1 MKNKSVSLVFWVSL
15 VICTIFV
22 AFGAIFPKQLEKL
35 TQNITTFIALHF
47 SWILFIARFSYF
59 ICLCVYFIFEIRK
72 HYIR

>member
-22 AFGAIFPKQLEKL
+22 AFGAIFTKHTK
-35 TQNITTFIALHF
+35 THAKHYYIYCATFFLV
-47 SWILFIARFSYF
+47 LFIAGLVILFVVVCMF
-59 ICLCVYFIFEIRK
+59 LFEIRK

>member
-47 SWILFIARFSYF
+47 SWYYL
-59 ICLCVYFIFEIRK
+59 
-72 HYIR
+72 